1 MVGRNKFGA
10 KKVKDPVSGRVFD
23 SKREFNRYTELSL
36 MQLAGEIK
44 DLRCQVKYE
53 LLPPVYEV
61 VDMVGKSGKV
71 RRVRRCVERGVNY
84 VADFVYLDKD
94 GNEVVED
101 AKGHRT
107 AEYILKRKMMLYFY
121 SIRLHE
127 V

>member
-53 LLPPVYEV
+53 LLPSVYDFVE
-61 VDMVGKSGKV
+61 MTGKNGKV
-71 RRVRRCVERGVNY
+71 RLVRTCVERGVNY
-84 VADFVYLDKD
+84 VADFVYRTKD
-94 GNEVVED
+94 GEEVVED

-107 AEYILKRKMMLYFY
+107 VEYILKRKMMLHFHG
-121 SIRLHE
+121 IRLHE

>member
-53 LLPPVYEV
+53 LLPPVYEWV
-61 VDMVGKSGKV
+61 EMTARNGKTRLV
-71 RRVRRCVERGVNY
+71 RSCVERGVNY
-84 VADFVYLDKD
+84 VADFVYLTKD
-94 GNEVVED
+94 GEEVVED

-107 AEYILKRKMMLYFY
+107 AEYILKRKMLLHFHG
-121 SIRLHE
+121 IRLHE